1 MFFCIIS
8 VSFVLCVFCP
18 KVFKIMIINRRSE
31 DAIVYGKIN
40 IKGILRLNVVIK
52 KTFFVFHS
60 NSMKLGK
67 VLVRIDN

>member
-1 MFFCIIS
+1 
-8 VSFVLCVFCP
+8 
-18 KVFKIMIINRRSE
+18 MIINRRSE

-40 IKGILRLNVVIK
+40 IKGNLRLNVVIK